1 MAIVVYTGP
10 PAKVPRGATKAI
22 QITGGKGDL
31 TGRQTRLVSRALD
44 RLPSEGAILS
54 DDNRVVKALL
64 DQRILDRL
72 QRLLDI
78 EATLFKLLFGNVWQG
93 YLTILSRRAD
103 VGRSGGRGV
112 PARSLK
118 YAPQSECPG

>member
-1 MAIVVYTGP
+1 M
-10 PAKVPRGATKAI
+10 
-22 QITGGKGDL
+22 L
-31 TGRQTRLVSRALD
+31 C
-44 RLPSEGAILS
+44 
-54 DDNRVVKALL
+54 DDNIVVKALL

-103 VGRSGGRGV
+103 VGRSGREIFEICAAAGMPRV
-112 PARSLK
+112 TPSPRLRR
-118 YAPQSECPG
+118 